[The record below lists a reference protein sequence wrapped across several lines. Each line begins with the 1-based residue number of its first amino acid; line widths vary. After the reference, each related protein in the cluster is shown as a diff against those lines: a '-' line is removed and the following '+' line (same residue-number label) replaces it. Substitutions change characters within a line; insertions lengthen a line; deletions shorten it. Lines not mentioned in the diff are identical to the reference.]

1 MSYKVEEYLREDGT
15 SPYEEW
21 FMGLDTIAAAKITI
35 VKLKME
41 QGNLSNVKWFS
52 GIGEYRLDWGP
63 GYRVYIGK
71 DGEKLIILLGGGTK
85 KGQQKDIDKAEAI
98 WKECKERKA
107 NQKKNIFKGDTGG
120 KNGTYKR
127 LQRKDKKTG

>member
-1 MSYKVEEYLREDGT
+1 MNYKVEEYLREDGI

-21 FMGLDTIAAAKITI
+21 FLGLDTIAAAKITV

-41 QGNLSNVKWFS
+41 QGNLSKVKWLG

-71 DGEKLIILLGGGTK
+71 DGDKLIILLGGGTK
-85 KGQQKDIDKAEAI
+85 KGQQKDIDKADAI
-98 WKECKERKA
+98 WKEYKERKA
-107 NQKKNIFKGDTGG
+107 KHKKK
-120 KNGTYKR
+120 
-127 LQRKDKKTG
+127 

>member
-21 FMGLDTIAAAKITI
+21 FMGLDTIAATKITI

-41 QGNLSNVKWFS
+41 QGNLSNVKWFR
-52 GIGEYRLDWGP
+52 GIGEYRIDWGP

-71 DGEKLIILLGGGTK
+71 DGDKLIIFLGGGTK
-85 KGQQKDIDKAEAI
+85 KGQQKDIDKAESI
-98 WKECKERKA
+98 WKEYKERKA
-107 NQKKNIFKGDTGG
+107 KQSKKK
-120 KNGTYKR
+120 
-127 LQRKDKKTG
+127 

>member
-21 FMGLDTIAAAKITI
+21 FMGLDTNAAAKITV

-41 QGNLSNVKWFS
+41 QGNLSNVKWFG

-63 GYRVYIGK
+63 GYRVYVGK
-71 DGEKLIILLGGGTK
+71 DGDRLIILLGGGTK
-85 KGQQKDIDKAEAI
+85 RGQQKDIEKAESI
-98 WKECKERKA
+98 WKEYKERKTS
-107 NQKKNIFKGDTGG
+107 QKKK
-120 KNGTYKR
+120 
-127 LQRKDKKTG
+127 